1 MANQSEIEF
10 EVVEQTGLVV
20 LHQGELVVPASGSEA
35 ILAIVNGDG
44 MLVLEFPIE
53 VEVRIVP
60 ACDPDE
66 HSDATLQRLVHAL
79 DGLA

>member
-1 MANQSEIEF
+1 VASKQWFEP
-10 EVVEQTGLVV
+10 EVVEETGLVV
-20 LHQGELVVPASGSEA
+20 LHQGELVVPKHGSEA
-35 ILAIVNGDG
+35 ILSVLRGDG
-44 MLVLEFPIE
+44 VLTLEFPIE

-66 HSDATLQRLVHAL
+66 HSDATLLRLVHAL